1 MKGSAANVGGE
12 ALKEV
17 AFEVEKAG
25 KAGDLAAVT
34 EWMPELELQSA
45 CLREALQQWVN

>member
-12 ALKEV
+12 ALKDV

-25 KAGDLAAVT
+25 KAGDLAAIA
-34 EWMPELELQSA
+34 EWMPEVELQSA
-45 CLREALQQWVN
+45 RLREVLEQWAT